1 VVPLDELTE
10 RRQPSKA
17 RRVVLML
24 VPAVAFVALLSF
36 GVLRSAP
43 QADTGSL
50 APEFDL
56 PTLEGDS
63 TLSSDELKG
72 KPVVLN
78 FWASWCA
85 PCREEAPLLER
96 MWREY
101 RKEGVLFV
109 GINIRDS
116 LTDARRF
123 VEDFDITYPVVRD
136 ESLRLADDLGVY
148 GLPETFFVDD
158 KWRLL
163 ATVAGQ
169 SQDDQRQTVVLGAI
183 SENQLR
189 TEVEILIRRAEK

>member
-10 RRQPSKA
+10 KREPSKA
-17 RRVVLML
+17 RRVVLLL
-24 VPAVAFVALLSF
+24 VPAVAFVALLAF
-36 GVLRSAP
+36 GVLRSGP
-43 QADTGSL
+43 QAETGSL

-72 KPVVLN
+72 KPVVMN

-96 MWREY
+96 TWREY

-123 VEDFDITYPVVRD
+123 VEEFDITYPVVRD
-136 ESLRLADDLGVY
+136 ESLRLANDLGVY
-148 GLPETFFVDD
+148 GLPETFFVDH

-169 SQDDQRQTVVLGAI
+169 SQDDQRRTVVLGAI
-183 SENQLR
+183 SEGQLR